1 MSSKRKADV
10 SFAQAT
16 KKTRANSRKPTVL
29 QRKYNLP
36 KLDLAKPGD
45 TTIRITRLMRQTINA
60 LNPSTVVTDN
70 GGFQSTAYI
79 PFQLDQIPGY
89 ATLAAAFAEYRIER
103 CTCIFM
109 PKLNADAPSSAAG
122 NLAWDTARLGWFQDD
137 SGVALAAP
145 FLATENAWL
154 QREGYRQRAFDR
166 EIRVVC
172 SPSPLSA
179 MTTAAGAIETAI
191 GSPSQW
197 ISTVNADL
205 PHYGLKY
212 RTYSQVAPA
221 TALGTLY
228 VEYKVSFRQP
238 Q

>member
-1 MSSKRKADV
+1 MYGKRKSD
-10 SFAQAT
+10 FILAQAT
-16 KKTRANSRKPTVL
+16 KKARTKAPKRSVL

-36 KLDLAKPGD
+36 RLDLAKPGD
-45 TTIRITRLMRQTINA
+45 TAITITRLMRQTVNA
-60 LNPSTVVTDN
+60 LNPTTAVTDN
-70 GGFQSTAYI
+70 GGFQSTSYI

-89 ATLAAAFAEYRIER
+89 ATLAAAFAEYRIEK
-103 CTCIFM
+103 CTCIFI

-137 SGVALAAP
+137 SGVAIAAP

-179 MTTAAGAIETAI
+179 MTTSAGALETAI

-197 ISTVNADL
+197 ISTVNSDL

-212 RTYSQVAPA
+212 RTYSTVAPA